1 MAIFSNKQILKAVFT
16 NNANDTIELVYNH
29 KNDGE
34 TPEYISIWIPATDP
48 TNENLIALKTA
59 GWSFERIQKETHNYL
74 EQRKNVQDARMYQLV
89 ESKVKEQLDHY
100 YQIINEE
107 ANARVKEEL
116 DKYYAIV
123 NEEANARV
131 KEELD
136 KYYAIAHEEADARVK
151 EELDKYYAKAHE
163 ESQHTINVTKEKIAQ
178 IYEQRYNEF
187 VDAGPVVTSNIL
199 QGVISANFDEDT
211 LFKTKLAVFDL
222 PEIKNVK
229 DRALKQ
235 KIRTSKTLLE
245 LFGVL
250 GTIYKTPTATPTSEP
265 ATDNSE

>member
-16 NNANDTIELVYNH
+16 NNANDTIELIYNH

-107 ANARVKEEL
+107 ANARVKDEL

-123 NEEANARV
+123 HQEVNEEANARI
-131 KEELD
+131 KTELD
-136 KYYAIAHEEADARVK
+136 KYYAIAHEE
-151 EELDKYYAKAHE
+151 
-163 ESQHTINVTKEKIAQ
+163 SQNTINVTKERIAE

-199 QGVISANFDEDT
+199 QAVISVNFDEDT

-222 PEIKNVK
+222 PEIKDVK

-250 GTIYKTPTATPTSEP
+250 STIYTTSTPTPTPEP
-265 ATDNSE
+265 TTDNSE